1 MNKKFKNLFLII
13 FVLTSSFSFSFVLA
27 ISGRDLV
34 FNFITHNIPGAGQV
48 ISTVLN
54 LAEKFNTLKDDVEK
68 LKKELTPSQ
77 ALNII
82 SQSVG
87 LDPKAESFLQ
97 SIIEIGQ
104 SASSS
109 QPKSSI
115 SSPIQPSTSL
125 QQPSPGQLIQ
135 QFHQLES
142 QSTQK
147 TPTNLVK
154 PEGISSLPINQSAGQ
169 LIQQFHQLES
179 QSTQQTPTNLVKPEG
194 ISSLPINQSGGTIS
208 ASPTVTPN
216 TPKKEEKG
224 SDKVSVYYC
233 DRTTAQCL
241 YTVVNRAVTE
251 GSDSGYYSSL
261 AQCQANC
268 KKAPYVCYRYSYRYL
283 GSGCNYGW
291 QCVPYPSDT
300 PCKNECSPSGTPLT
314 GTAQQS
320 QPQPQFQSQPQTQTQ
335 CPFQQTT
342 QTPATPG
349 SSSITPQPPSGWTT
363 DPYVNIP
370 GYQCIRQQGNCPRGS
385 GNCLSC
391 PRGYYKQSGAC
402 SCPCDRSKPCSCYI
416 TCCSR

>member
-13 FVLTSSFSFSFVLA
+13 FVLTSLFSFSFVLA
-27 ISGRDLV
+27 VSGRDLV

-54 LAEKFNTLKDDVEK
+54 LTEKFNTLKDDVEK

-115 SSPIQPSTSL
+115 SSPIQPSTSP
-125 QQPSPGQLIQ
+125 QQPSPSQLIQ

-142 QSTQK
+142 QSTQQ

-154 PEGISSLPINQSAGQ
+154 PEGVSSLPINQSAGQ

-179 QSTQQTPTNLVKPEG
+179 QSTQQTSTQSSAIKPTTTTIKP
-194 ISSLPINQSGGTIS
+194 T
-208 ASPTVTPN
+208 TT
-216 TPKKEEKG
+216 TRG
-224 SDKVSVYYC
+224 SDKVRVYYC

-241 YTVVNRAVTE
+241 YTVVNRAVTR

-261 AQCQANC
+261 AECQANC
-268 KKAPYVCYRYSYRYL
+268 KKAPYVCYRYEYRYS

-291 QCVPYPSDT
+291 QCVPYASDT

-320 QPQPQFQSQPQTQTQ
+320 QPQPQ
-335 CPFQQTT
+335 
-342 QTPATPG
+342 TPATPG
-349 SSSITPQPPSGWTT
+349 SSSITQQPPSGWTT
-363 DPYVNIP
+363 DPYTQIP
-370 GYQCIRQQGNCPRGS
+370 GRQCIRQEGSCPRGG
-385 GNCLSC
+385 GNCLVC
-391 PRGYYKQSGAC
+391 PSGYYKQSGAC

>member
-13 FVLTSSFSFSFVLA
+13 FVLTSLFSFSFVLA
-27 ISGRDLV
+27 VSGRDLV

-109 QPKSSI
+109 QPKPSI
-115 SSPIQPSTSL
+115 SSPIQPSTSP
-125 QQPSPGQLIQ
+125 QQPSP
-135 QFHQLES
+135 
-142 QSTQK
+142 
-147 TPTNLVK
+147 
-154 PEGISSLPINQSAGQ
+154 GQ

-194 ISSLPINQSGGTIS
+194 VSSLPINQSGGTIS
-208 ASPTVTPN
+208 ASPTVT
-216 TPKKEEKG
+216 TKKEEKG

-233 DRTTAQCL
+233 DRTAARCL
-241 YTVVNRAVTE
+241 YLVVNRAVAR
-251 GSDSGYYSSL
+251 GSGYYSSL
-261 AQCQANC
+261 AECQANC
-268 KKAPYVCYRYSYRYL
+268 KKAPYVCYRYEYRYS

-291 QCVPYPSDT
+291 QCVPYASDT

-320 QPQPQFQSQPQTQTQ
+320 QPQPQSQPQTQTQ
-335 CPFQQTT
+335 CPLQQTTCPLQQTT

-349 SSSITPQPPSGWTT
+349 SSSITQQPPSGWTT
-363 DPYVNIP
+363 DPYTQIP
-370 GYQCIRQQGNCPRGS
+370 GRQCIRQEGSCPRGG
-385 GNCLSC
+385 GNCLVC
-391 PRGYYKQSGAC
+391 PSGYYKQSGAC